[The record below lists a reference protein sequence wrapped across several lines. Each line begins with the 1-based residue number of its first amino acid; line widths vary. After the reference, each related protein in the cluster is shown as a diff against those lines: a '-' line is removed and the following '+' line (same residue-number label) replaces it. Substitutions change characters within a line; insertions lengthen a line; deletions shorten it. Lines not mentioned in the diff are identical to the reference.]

1 MLFTNVVRS
10 CMEDHVL
17 LFHQVTS
24 LRSKYGVIFEDILQ
38 TDSFL
43 HKYLHVEVAFD
54 DQPSEITFLKTLLEY
69 IFLNCVDRYQS
80 INVNGLCLSY
90 TMAPILSLLV
100 HSRVP
105 ISVIEDNAVGACQV
119 DADTATSGG
128 GDEAEDLLVQVEPV
142 YEALP
147 HFHLH

>member
-1 MLFTNVVRS
+1 
-10 CMEDHVL
+10 
-17 LFHQVTS
+17 
-24 LRSKYGVIFEDILQ
+24 
-38 TDSFL
+38 
-43 HKYLHVEVAFD
+43 
-54 DQPSEITFLKTLLEY
+54 
-69 IFLNCVDRYQS
+69 
-80 INVNGLCLSY
+80 
-90 TMAPILSLLV
+90 MAPILGLLV

-147 HFHLH
+147 HFHLDWTVESHVGVAVQVEETLEDVQDSCHLSED